1 MASSLLDLANNLS
14 ERIHRI
20 KYIFEYYDKKLGKC
34 EIKYKH
40 CNGFLEY
47 SNFQDDL
54 IKYKCLVCKKNCQ
67 KMFNKRLK
75 ERFFNT
81 YKFSNHDNNEFILLL
96 RKVIYPDEC
105 MEDWEKSNEMSL
117 PEKENFYSHLN
128 MEDIT
133 DAAYAHAKRV

>member
-20 KYIFEYYDKKLGKC
+20 KYIFENYDKELGKC

-75 ERFFNT
+75 ERFF
-81 YKFSNHDNNEFILLL
+81 
-96 RKVIYPDEC
+96 
-105 MEDWEKSNEMSL
+105 
-117 PEKENFYSHLN
+117 
-128 MEDIT
+128 
-133 DAAYAHAKRV
+133 